1 MVKKIGIF
9 GGFFVLMLGVA
20 LAATGVLQQ
29 AILPRVLG
37 SKPAPAVASSKGE
50 QPVAPAK
57 AEGEAKAPAKAQEPA
72 AEEPPPAAKARADS
86 PPATSP
92 AAAEAAKPAVKAAEP
107 KAAEGAKATK
117 LDPAKAQAQQFK
129 ELEARIQQQREALAA
144 EEKRLLE
151 LKAAI
156 DDLGKRHEGAVKERD
171 GKDAEKVQRLARL
184 YEAMKPKDAAVVLEK
199 MDRALALEI
208 LAAMKDGKAS
218 KVLSA
223 IQPGTAADLS
233 KRLGP
238 PLDDGKAG
246 GKERGKSL

>member
-1 MVKKIGIF
+1 MVKQLGIY

-29 AILPRVLG
+29 GILPRILG
-37 SKPAPAVASSKGE
+37 SKAAPAA
-50 QPVAPAK
+50 
-57 AEGEAKAPAKAQEPA
+57 EAKAPGKPQEPGGG
-72 AEEPPPAAKARADS
+72 EPPPEAKAR
-86 PPATSP
+86 PNPQPATP
-92 AAAEAAKPAVKAAEP
+92 LAPTEAAKPPAKAAEP
-107 KAAEGAKATK
+107 KAAKP
-117 LDPAKAQAQQFK
+117 DPAKAQAEQLK
-129 ELEARIQQQREALAA
+129 ELEGRITQQREALGA

-156 DDLGKRHEGAVKERD
+156 EDLGKRHEGAVKERE

-199 MDRALALEI
+199 MDRSLALEI

-223 IQPGTAADLS
+223 IQPGTAAELS

-238 PLDDGKAG
+238 PLEDAKAG
-246 GKERGKSL
+246 SKERGKAS